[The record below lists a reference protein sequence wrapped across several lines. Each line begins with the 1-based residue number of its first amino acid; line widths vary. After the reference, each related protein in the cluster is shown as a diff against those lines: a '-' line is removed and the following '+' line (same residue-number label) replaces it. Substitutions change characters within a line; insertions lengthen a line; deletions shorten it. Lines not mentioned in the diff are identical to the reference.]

1 MISLLGEALVGSS
14 TIKAYGC
21 MASIMKESLR
31 RIDRV
36 CASSFLEN
44 ATNRWLGVRVDF
56 LGNVIVITIALLG
69 VIGTMMSFSTHDIG
83 LVSLSLTMALAST
96 SQLNWLV
103 RMIGTMGADM
113 NSVERILHYTHNI
126 DHEEV
131 PEMDRLVD
139 ELREKNTEGG
149 DVTATVLVEGVSGGS
164 EGQHP
169 ETTAGWLEFREWK
182 CGTVRGCRLCW
193 TGSASSLN
201 RVRRSVWWPHRQ
213 RQVDAAAHAHAD
225 GGHLRW

>member
-1 MISLLGEALVGSS
+1 
-14 TIKAYGC
+14 
-21 MASIMKESLR
+21 MKESLR

-69 VIGTMMSFSTHDIG
+69 VIGTMMSFSTHDVG

-169 ETTAGWLEFREWK
+169 ETTAGWLEFREVEMRYRAGLSFVLYRVSFLIETASEGR
-182 CGTVRGCRLCW
+182 CGG
-193 TGSASSLN
+193 
-201 RVRRSVWWPHRQ
+201 PHRQ